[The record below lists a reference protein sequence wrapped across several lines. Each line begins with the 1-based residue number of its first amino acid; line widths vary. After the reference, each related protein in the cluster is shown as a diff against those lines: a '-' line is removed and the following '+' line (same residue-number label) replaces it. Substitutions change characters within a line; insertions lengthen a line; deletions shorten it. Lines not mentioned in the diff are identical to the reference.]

1 VVILPARRLIG
12 ATCRGRSHRCL
23 PVALKCHRCADRQ
36 RLDMK
41 RSLARAYAKRI
52 LPRKWTSGWSAH
64 VRYLA
69 ERPTPARQLYDNS
82 VRPDCDSLQ
91 GRRSRGRSSD
101 SVSTLSAPLV
111 VEPSATPQRL
121 QSLLIWGGGAPD
133 VHVSLVADGGHGPTP
148 TVAEVGG
155 STPAQMGGS
164 ATAVE
169 EADESGAAPETTGS
183 KCAAPKAVGSKRA
196 APPPKQVMSDR
207 HVKKA

>member
-155 STPAQMGGS
+155 QPPRKWGEVLPPLRRRTKAEQPPRRRARIVQPPSRWAQS
-164 ATAVE
+164 AQ
-169 EADESGAAPETTGS
+169 
-183 KCAAPKAVGSKRA
+183 
-196 APPPKQVMSDR
+196 PPPPSR
-207 HVKKA
+207 GCRIAL